1 MNLQRSMVLVTAVA
15 TLATAP
21 ARPAASAPP
30 QPPWIGRDIGVPW
43 AAGSVDVDA
52 AGVWTIQ
59 GSSTH
64 LGDRPITSTTPPSP
78 SEVTARSPLAA

>member
-30 QPPWIGRDIGVPW
+30 QPPWIGRDIGVPG
-43 AAGSVDVDA
+43 AAGSADVDA

-64 LGDRPITSTTPPSP
+64 LGAQADHLYYASQPVRGDG
-78 SEVTARSPLAA
+78 V